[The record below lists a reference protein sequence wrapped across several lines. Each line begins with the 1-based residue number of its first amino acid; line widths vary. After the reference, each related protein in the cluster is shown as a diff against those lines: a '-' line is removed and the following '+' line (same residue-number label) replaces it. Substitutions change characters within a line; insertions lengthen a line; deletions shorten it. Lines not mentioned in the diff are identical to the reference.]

1 MAINTKAIK
10 QRIKSVKNTKKMT
23 KAMEMVSA
31 AKMRKAV
38 QATLATR
45 LYATLARDLL
55 LRLSKMESVETPL
68 TEVRPVEN
76 ILLLL
81 VSSNRGLCGSFNS
94 NVFKKAS
101 KLLADKIKIAEQPIV
116 DGQKIPVN
124 LEPTVDI
131 IGVGRKSAAFAKKH
145 NYNLIAAFDD
155 LPVKPTFS
163 DISPISSM
171 ARQGFL
177 EKKYDKVF
185 VIYTDFVSSLRQEVR
200 IRQLL
205 PVTNQEIEALL
216 GDVYD
221 GATPEVDLRTEY
233 EFEPDPK
240 AVTESILP
248 RLVEVQ
254 AYQAILESAA
264 SEHSA
269 RMLAM
274 KNASSAAGDMITILT
289 LEFNKARQAAITQ
302 EIAEI
307 AGGAMALE

>member
-81 VSSNRGLCGSFNS
+81 ISSNRGLCGSFNS

-101 KLLADKIKIAEQPIV
+101 KLLKDKIVIAQQPVV

-145 NYNLIAAFDD
+145 GYNLIAAFDD

-177 EKKYDKVF
+177 EKK
-185 VIYTDFVSSLRQEVR
+185 I
-200 IRQLL
+200 
-205 PVTNQEIEALL
+205 
-216 GDVYD
+216 
-221 GATPEVDLRTEY
+221 
-233 EFEPDPK
+233 
-240 AVTESILP
+240 
-248 RLVEVQ
+248 
-254 AYQAILESAA
+254 
-264 SEHSA
+264 
-269 RMLAM
+269 
-274 KNASSAAGDMITILT
+274 
-289 LEFNKARQAAITQ
+289 
-302 EIAEI
+302 
-307 AGGAMALE
+307 

>member
-68 TEVRPVEN
+68 TEVRPVQN

-94 NVFKKAS
+94 NVFKKAH
-101 KLLADKIKIAEQPIV
+101 KLLDAKIT
-116 DGQKIPVN
+116 GQAQ
-124 LEPTVDI
+124 VDI
-131 IGVGRKSAAFAKKH
+131 IGVGRKSAAFAKKY
-145 NYNLIAAFDD
+145 NYNLIAAFDE
-155 LPVKPTFS
+155 LPVKPTFT
-163 DISPISSM
+163 DVAPITSM
-171 ARQGFL
+171 ARQGFA
-177 EKKYDKVF
+177 EKKYDQVF
-185 VIYTDFVSSLRQEVR
+185 VVFTEFVSSLRQDVR

-205 PVTNQEIEALL
+205 PVTSVEIESLL
-216 GDVYD
+216 G
-221 GATPEVDLRTEY
+221 EVTEGQLSPPDDRIEY
-233 EFEPDPK
+233 EFEPDPV

-269 RMLAM
+269 RMVAM
-274 KNASSAAGDMITILT
+274 KNASSAAGDMIKILT

-307 AGGAMALE
+307 AGGAAALE